1 MLSTLQSFRRRPAKR
16 RGRLQAGFTL
26 IELLVVIAIIGILTT
41 AALPTYRDATK
52 KARESVLKQQLFT
65 MRDVIDQYFVD
76 KGKYPEDLQAL
87 VDANYV
93 RQIPVDPMTT
103 SNETWVTEQSEPDAS
118 TPDASAGI
126 YNIHSGSDGV
136 ALDGSNYSEW

>member
-1 MLSTLQSFRRRPAKR
+1 MLDGMRTLRSLRSRSGKPRNLR
-16 RGRLQAGFTL
+16 QAGFTL

-52 KARESVLKQQLFT
+52 KARESVLKQQLYT

-87 VDANYV
+87 VDESYPRGEVTWIWCGNY
-93 RQIPVDPMTT
+93 DDD
-103 SNETWVTEQSEPDAS
+103 EPELEAR
-118 TPDASAGI
+118 
-126 YNIHSGSDGV
+126 
-136 ALDGSNYSEW
+136 